1 MRIQQVIPVLIV
13 ATLFCINP
21 ASAQQTSAG
30 AADKG
35 WSSYSSFTE
44 THDSSLG
51 WSTILNSN
59 VNYDFSR
66 HFNSFIGVPI
76 YFVQPSSSTSSSIGT
91 TTNQT
96 SGDYN
101 AVGDVYLGMT
111 YKAGGPLGYSGTIL
125 GTAPTGSTTHGIST
139 GRATVDWNNHFE
151 HDIWQLTPF
160 IEAGFGN
167 SNTAMNLGRRNG
179 NPHTIGLLSYAT
191 LGPMLHF
198 QGGTELSVSKS
209 ISVYVSGYDLAPLG
223 NQKIYSR
230 LLKRNQG
237 AVVAAGKGNAKGA
250 LTQSA
255 VTSGTS
261 AIAVDRGFTTGLDF
275 TPSKRV
281 DLGFEF
287 TRSATNAVNTVA
299 FSIGYRLGHLA
310 PSGTSK

>member
-1 MRIQQVIPVLIV
+1 MRIQQVIPVLIA
-13 ATLFCINP
+13 ATLFCLP
-21 ASAQQTSAG
+21 ARAQQTSAE

-44 THDSSLG
+44 TQDSSLG

-59 VNYDFSR
+59 LSYDFSR
-66 HFNSFIGVPI
+66 HFNSFVGVPI
-76 YFVQPSSSTSSSIGT
+76 YFVQPYTSTSTSGGAT
-91 TTNQT
+91 TTQT
-96 SGDYN
+96 SSAYN
-101 AVGDVYLGMT
+101 SVGDVYLGMT
-111 YKAGGPLGYSGTIL
+111 YKPGGPLGYSGTIL

-160 IEAGFGN
+160 VEAGFGN
-167 SNTAMNLGRRNG
+167 SNTAMNLGRGNG

-198 QGGTELSVSKS
+198 QGGTELSLSKN
-209 ISVYVSGYDLAPLG
+209 ISVYVSGYDMAPLG
-223 NQKIYSR
+223 NQKVYSR

-237 AVVAAGKGNAKGA
+237 AGVAAGKGNAKGA
-250 LTQSA
+250 LTQNA

-261 AIAVDRGFTTGLDF
+261 ALAVDRGFTTGLDF

-281 DLGFEF
+281 DVGFEF

-299 FSIGYRLGHLA
+299 FNVGFRFGHLA